1 MRNSRINLTAE
12 LVKVQQRYGSVS
24 AHTVLRE
31 AKKKSSP
38 LHNYFE
44 WDDSKAAQKWRMHEA
59 RMLIATAKVYVSE
72 VSPETVRAFV
82 SLKTDEGRRF
92 VETAEALTD
101 DQIAAELFET
111 LLRRMNS
118 LEEQLRLMNL
128 YKGSYKNT
136 LDNARKPLQ
145 KSLGSKKGQ
154 TTTTLTPRLA

>member
-1 MRNSRINLTAE
+1 ME
-12 LVKVQQRYGSVS
+12 L
-24 AHTVLRE
+24 
-31 AKKKSSP
+31 
-38 LHNYFE
+38 
-44 WDDSKAAQKWRMHEA
+44 
-59 RMLIATAKVYVSE
+59 LIIE
-72 VSPETVRAFV
+72 F
-82 SLKTDEGRRF
+82 LIL